1 MENFMPYMLVKGDNK
16 VCVHKQNDDKSA
28 GEVKHCYEGEN
39 AAEKA
44 GQYMKALYASEGE
57 KNMQSGFI
65 FAELKGDVSAAFD
78 GLPATDTLGYPLTD
92 MRGNKVEIKKEDLSV
107 LLENTQ
113 LAIESTRTESGEV
126 VGLPIDLNNHDH
138 QGGAGWIV
146 GVELDAIRNVIRFIP
161 RWTQAGLDLI
171 KNDIRR
177 FFSATFDPI
186 NRVIHGGSLTNSP
199 ATKNKR
205 GQYLL
210 RPIELSENLF
220 VEEKQMEEK
229 IDKTLLQ
236 EIADKFANLIASLK
250 GDDKPEESK
259 PEGETKMTDIAPV
272 VEAVAEPANPTLTE
286 LLKTPEAIQELG
298 KMAELKAQEF
308 VKAEMRKKEIVEFA
322 STLVGG
328 SADSPYGLPVK
339 ASEVVALLLSLP
351 PAQSEAVQM
360 LLTKTMK
367 ATVNFMETGFN
378 GDFNAHPRLPEIY
391 KPSLNMWLAAGKSI
405 DSFFAE
411 NVELGSEKDYNL
423 SEFIKAA

>member
-1 MENFMPYMLVKGDNK
+1 MPYMLVKGEGK

-28 GEVKHCYEGEN
+28 GEVKHCYKGNN
-39 AAEKA
+39 AEEQAK
-44 GQYMKALYASEGE
+44 QYMKALYAAEGE

-65 FAELKGDVSAAFD
+65 FAELKGDPSAAFD

-92 MRGNKVEIKKEDLSV
+92 MRGNKVDIKKDDLPV
-107 LLENTQ
+107 LLENTL

-199 ATKNKR
+199 ATKNKK

-210 RPIELSENLF
+210 RPIELSETLF
-220 VEEKQMEEK
+220 VEEKEMEET
-229 IDKTLLQ
+229 IQKTPLQ
-236 EIADKFANLIASLK
+236 DIADKFANFIASFK
-250 GDDKPEESK
+250 GDDKPEIK
-259 PEGETKMTDIAPV
+259 PEGENKMTDVTPV

-286 LLKTPEAIQELG
+286 LLKTPEAVQELG

-367 ATVNFMETGFN
+367 ATVNFMETGLN

-391 KPSLNMWLAAGKSI
+391 KPSLNMWLESGKDI
-405 DSFFAE
+405 KSFFAQ

-423 SEFIKAA
+423 SEFNKAG

>member
-1 MENFMPYMLVKGDNK
+1 MPWKIVHAEGDDRW
-16 VCVHKQNDDKSA
+16 CVHKENDDKTP
-28 GEVKHCYEGEN
+28 GEKVKCHDSE
-39 AAEKA
+39 EKA
-44 GQYMKALYASEGE
+44 KAHMKALYANVEE
-57 KNMQSGFI
+57 KEMQSGFV
-65 FAELKGDVSAAFD
+65 FAELKGDASAAFD

-92 MRGNKVEIKKEDLSV
+92 MRGNKVEIKKEDLPQ

-146 GVELDAIRNVIRFIP
+146 GVELDAMRNVLRFIP

-210 RPIELSENLF
+210 RPIELSDTLF
-220 VEEKQMEEK
+220 VEEKMQET
-229 IDKTLLQ
+229 INKTLLQ
-236 EIADKFANLIASLK
+236 DLADKFANFIASFK
-250 GDDKPEESK
+250 GDDKPEEIK
-259 PEGETKMTDIAPV
+259 GEKKMTVDTPVTPVAPV
-272 VEAVAEPANPTLTE
+272 ANPS
-286 LLKTPEAIQELG
+286 
-298 KMAELKAQEF
+298 MAELLNSPDVVLAMGK
-308 VKAEMRKKEIVEFA
+308 KAEEIAAGVIKTELRKKEIVEFA

-328 SADSPYGLPVK
+328 TPDYPYGLPVR
-339 ASEVVALLLSLP
+339 AEDVVSLLAAIDAHDTNLSK
-351 PAQSEAVQM
+351 AVQQM
-360 LLTKTMK
+360 LTKTMK
-367 ATVNFMETGFN
+367 ATVSFMETGLNGEFN
-378 GDFNAHPRLPEIY
+378 VHPRLANEY
-391 KPSLNMWLAAGKSI
+391 KPALTMWLEAGKDI
-405 DSFFAE
+405 KSFFAQ

-423 SEFIKAA
+423 SEFIKAG

>member
-1 MENFMPYMLVKGDNK
+1 MPYKIAKSEDGQTF
-16 VCVHKQNDDKSA
+16 CVHKENPDGSI
-28 GEVKHCYEGEN
+28 GERKHCYKGNN
-39 AAEKA
+39 AEEQAK
-44 GQYMKALYASEGE
+44 QYMKALYAAEGKESE
-57 KNMQSGFI
+57 KDMQSGFV
-65 FAELKGDVSAAFD
+65 FAELKGDASAAFD

-92 MRGNKVEIKKEDLSV
+92 MRGNKVEIKKEDLPQ

-199 ATKNKR
+199 ATKNKK

-210 RPIELSENLF
+210 RPIELSDTLF
-220 VEEKQMEEK
+220 VEEKMEET
-229 IDKTLLQ
+229 INKTLLQ
-236 EIADKFANLIASLK
+236 DLADKFANFIASFK
-250 GDDKPEESK
+250 GGDKPEEPK
-259 PEGETKMTDIAPV
+259 GEKKMTVDTPV
-272 VEAVAEPANPTLTE
+272 TPVTEFANPTLTE
-286 LLKTPEAIQELG
+286 LLKTPEAIQKLG
-298 KMAELKAQEF
+298 EMAEAKAAEV
-308 VKAEMRKKEIVEFA
+308 VKAEMRKREIVEFA

-328 SADSPYGLPVK
+328 SPDSPYGLPVK
-339 ASEVVALLLSLP
+339 ASDVVALLFSLP
-351 PAQSEAVQM
+351 PAQAEAVQQ

-367 ATVNFMETGFN
+367 ATVNFMETGLN
-378 GDFNAHPRLPEIY
+378 GDFNVHPRLADEY
-391 KPSLNMWLAAGKSI
+391 KPALRMWLEAGKDI
-405 DSFFAE
+405 KSFFAQ

-423 SEFIKAA
+423 SEFIKAG